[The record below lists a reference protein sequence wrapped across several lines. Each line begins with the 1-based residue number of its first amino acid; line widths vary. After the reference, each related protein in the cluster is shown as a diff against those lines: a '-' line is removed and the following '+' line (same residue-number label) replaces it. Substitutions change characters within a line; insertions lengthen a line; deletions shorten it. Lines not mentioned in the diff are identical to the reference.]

1 MLETVMTDKAPKAI
15 GPYSQA
21 VLANGFLFVS
31 GQIPINPENGE
42 ILSGDIQAQTKL
54 VMNNLSSILEK
65 AGTSL
70 EKVVKTTIYL
80 KDMDDFQVVN
90 NTYGEFF
97 PGHKPARACVE
108 VARLPKDVRIE
119 IDAIAVV

>member
-1 MLETVMTDKAPKAI
+1 MLETVMTEKAPKAI

-31 GQIPINPENGE
+31 GQIPINPANGE
-42 ILSGDIQAQTKL
+42 ILAGDIQEQTKL
-54 VMNNLSSILEK
+54 VMTNLSSILEK
-65 AGTSL
+65 AGTGL
-70 EKVVKTTIYL
+70 DKVVKTTIYL

>member
-1 MLETVMTDKAPKAI
+1 MLQTVQTKKAPAAI

-21 VLANGFLFVS
+21 ITVNGFVYVS
-31 GQIPINPENGE
+31 GQIPITPETGA
-42 ILSGDIQAQTKL
+42 LFSGSIEEETKL
-54 VMNNLSSILEK
+54 VMSNLKSILET
-65 AGTSL
+65 AGSTL

-80 KDMDDFQVVN
+80 RDMDDFQVVN

-97 PGHKPARACVE
+97 PSHKPARACVQ
-108 VARLPKDVRIE
+108 VSRLPKDVRIE